1 MAMFFKF
8 IQLFPALSRFNIVS
22 NGSNEFKE
30 IPQIIFNVLFTED
43 GFRDREKLNP
53 CRLYSQ

>member
-8 IQLFPALSRFNIVS
+8 IQLFPALSKFNIVS

-30 IPQIIFNVLFTED
+30 IP
-43 GFRDREKLNP
+43 
-53 CRLYSQ
+53 